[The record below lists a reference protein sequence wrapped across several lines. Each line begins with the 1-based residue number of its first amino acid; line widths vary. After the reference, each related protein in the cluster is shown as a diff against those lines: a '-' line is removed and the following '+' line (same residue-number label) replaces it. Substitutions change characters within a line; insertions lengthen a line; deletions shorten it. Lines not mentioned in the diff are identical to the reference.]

1 MNKKKQQP
9 VKRKYVKK
17 ATKRQTVRNIDSTDV
32 QFLHP
37 GSKERVKDNEIE
49 LLAAIISIFDN
60 WDTEQRSRNLKYI
73 ASRYYDFL

>member
-9 VKRKYVKK
+9 VKRAYTKK
-17 ATKRQTVRNIDSTDV
+17 AILVPPAPPEPD
-32 QFLHP
+32 
-37 GSKERVKDNEIE
+37 KDNEVE

-60 WDTEQRSRNLKYI
+60 WDSEQRSRNLKYL